1 MVALV
6 LSLII
11 LLLIA
16 VVCVLGLWGTTTAAT
31 ALTLATTNAVEQTTI
46 AALTCALLAGLPL
59 VLFGAF
65 KLGEVLGERLP
76 ARLAGQAQA
85 GKRAQAD
92 DAMRVTA
99 PPMEQTLARGDV
111 VKALPSPELPALLL
125 SAQAGSG
132 VSVIRAPHAPRR
144 LSAQA
149 GTRARVQAMRI
160 AQRWFR

>member
-1 MVALV
+1 MALV

-16 VVCVLGLWGTTTAAT
+16 AVCVLGLWGTTNAAT

-65 KLGEVLGERLP
+65 KLGEVLGEHKHIVHDTTHL
-76 ARLAGQAQA
+76 
-85 GKRAQAD
+85 
-92 DAMRVTA
+92 TA
-99 PPMEQTLARGDV
+99 PPMEQLARGDV
-111 VKALPSPELPALLL
+111 VKALPSPELPALPL
-125 SAQAGSG
+125 SVQAGSG

-144 LSAQA
+144 ARSSS
-149 GTRARVQAMRI
+149 RARAMRI

>member
-65 KLGEVLGERLP
+65 KLGEGRRTEDERRMHPSL
-76 ARLAGQAQA
+76 
-85 GKRAQAD
+85 
-92 DAMRVTA
+92 VT
-99 PPMEQTLARGDV
+99 R
-111 VKALPSPELPALLL
+111 
-125 SAQAGSG
+125 SG
-132 VSVIRAPHAPRR
+132 HSSSVIGHSSSVVRHAKRSLVISPTP
-144 LSAQA
+144 Q
-149 GTRARVQAMRI
+149 RARSSSRARAMRI

>member
-16 VVCVLGLWGTTTAAT
+16 VVCVLGLWGTTNAAT

-46 AALTCALLAGLPL
+46 AVLTCALLAGLPL

-65 KLGEVLGERLP
+65 KLGEVLEEH
-76 ARLAGQAQA
+76 
-85 GKRAQAD
+85 KHAQAD
-92 DAMRVTA
+92 DDERRRT
-99 PPMEQTLARGDV
+99 RGRWTN
-111 VKALPSPELPALLL
+111 A
-125 SAQAGSG
+125 
-132 VSVIRAPHAPRR
+132 SVIGHAKRSFVRVAGHWSFVVRHAKRSLVRR
-144 LSAQA
+144 STTR
-149 GTRARVQAMRI
+149 TRASSRARAMRI

>member
-1 MVALV
+1 MALV

-16 VVCVLGLWGTTTAAT
+16 AVCVLGLWGTTNAAT

-46 AALTCALLAGLPL
+46 AVLTCALLAMLPI

-65 KLGEVLGERLP
+65 KLGEVLGERQHA
-76 ARLAGQAQA
+76 AR
-85 GKRAQAD
+85 
-92 DAMRVTA
+92 DAMRVTT
-99 PPMEQTLARGDV
+99 PPMEQLARGDV
-111 VKALPSPELPALLL
+111 VKALPSPELPALP
-125 SAQAGSG
+125 SS

>member
-16 VVCVLGLWGTTTAAT
+16 AVCVLGLWGTTNAAT

-46 AALTCALLAGLPL
+46 AALTCALLAMLPI

-65 KLGEVLGERLP
+65 KLGEVLGEHKHIAHDTTHL
-76 ARLAGQAQA
+76 
-85 GKRAQAD
+85 
-92 DAMRVTA
+92 TA
-99 PPMEQTLARGDV
+99 PPMEQLARGDV
-111 VKALPSPELPALLL
+111 VKALPSPELPALP
-125 SAQAGSG
+125 SD

-144 LSAQA
+144 A
-149 GTRARVQAMRI
+149 RARVQAMRI

>member
-16 VVCVLGLWGTTTAAT
+16 AVCVLGLWGTTNAAT

-46 AALTCALLAGLPL
+46 AVLTCALLAMLPI

-65 KLGEVLGERLP
+65 KLGEVLGEH
-76 ARLAGQAQA
+76 
-85 GKRAQAD
+85 KHAQAD
-92 DAMRVTA
+92 DAMRVSA
-99 PPMEQTLARGDV
+99 PPMEQLARGDV
-111 VKALPSPELPALLL
+111 VKALPSPELPALP
-125 SAQAGSG
+125 SD
-132 VSVIRAPHAPRR
+132 VSVTRAPHAPRR
-144 LSAQA
+144 A
-149 GTRARVQAMRI
+149 RARVQAMRI

>member
-1 MVALV
+1 MALV

-16 VVCVLGLWGTTTAAT
+16 AVCVLGLWGTTNAAT

-65 KLGEVLGERLP
+65 KLGEVLGEHKHIAHDTTHL
-76 ARLAGQAQA
+76 
-85 GKRAQAD
+85 
-92 DAMRVTA
+92 TA
-99 PPMEQTLARGDV
+99 PPMEQLARGDV
-111 VKALPSPELPALLL
+111 VKALPSPELPALPL
-125 SAQAGSG
+125 SVQAGSG

-144 LSAQA
+144 ARSSS
-149 GTRARVQAMRI
+149 RARAMRI

>member
-65 KLGEVLGERLP
+65 KLGEVLGER
-76 ARLAGQAQA
+76 
-85 GKRAQAD
+85 KCAQAD
-92 DAMRVTA
+92 DAMRVSA
-99 PPMEQTLARGDV
+99 PPMEQLARGDV
-111 VKALPSPELPALLL
+111 VKALPSPELPALP
-125 SAQAGSG
+125 SG

>member
-1 MVALV
+1 MALV

-16 VVCVLGLWGTTTAAT
+16 AVCVLGLWGTTNAAT

-46 AALTCALLAGLPL
+46 AALTCALLAVLPL

-65 KLGEVLGERLP
+65 KLGEVLGEHKHIAHDTTHL
-76 ARLAGQAQA
+76 
-85 GKRAQAD
+85 
-92 DAMRVTA
+92 TA
-99 PPMEQTLARGDV
+99 PPMEQLARGDV
-111 VKALPSPELPALLL
+111 VKALPSPELPALP
-125 SAQAGSG
+125 SD

-144 LSAQA
+144 ARSSS
-149 GTRARVQAMRI
+149 RARAMRI

>member
-16 VVCVLGLWGTTTAAT
+16 AVCVLGLWGTTNAAT

-65 KLGEVLGERLP
+65 KLGEVLGEHKHI
-76 ARLAGQAQA
+76 AG
-85 GKRAQAD
+85 RRRRTD
-92 DAMRVTA
+92 LTA
-99 PPMEQTLARGDV
+99 PPMTNNECIRGDV
-111 VKALPSPELPALLL
+111 VTRSGHSPSPELPAF
-125 SAQAGSG
+125 A
-132 VSVIRAPHAPRR
+132 VRR
-144 LSAQA
+144 LCRQA
-149 GTRARVQAMRI
+149 AVIGQ
-160 AQRWFR
+160 

>member
-16 VVCVLGLWGTTTAAT
+16 AVCVLGLWGATNAAT

-46 AALTCALLAGLPL
+46 AVLTCALLAMLPI
-59 VLFGAF
+59 VSFGAF
-65 KLGEVLGERLP
+65 KLGKVLGEHKHI
-76 ARLAGQAQA
+76 AH
-85 GKRAQAD
+85 D
-92 DAMRVTA
+92 TA
-99 PPMEQTLARGDV
+99 HLTTPPMEQLARGDV
-111 VKALPSPELPALLL
+111 VKALPVPELPALP
-125 SAQAGSG
+125 SG
-132 VSVIRAPHAPRR
+132 ASVIRTPHAPRR

-149 GTRARVQAMRI
+149 STRARVQAMRI